1 MTVALL
7 LLVEIPNVG
16 PKRAGTAG
24 GLFTA
29 AEIGGVSGPVA
40 IGLVHDA
47 TGGFSYALI
56 TLTVITLSLLALLYP
71 LKKSPIKRNCRQL
84 RN

>member
-16 PKRAGTAG
+16 QKRAGTAG
-24 GLFTA
+24 GLFFTA

-56 TLTVITLSLLALLYP
+56 TLTVITLALLALLYP
-71 LKKSPIKRNCRQL
+71 LKKALSKEIVGN
-84 RN
+84 